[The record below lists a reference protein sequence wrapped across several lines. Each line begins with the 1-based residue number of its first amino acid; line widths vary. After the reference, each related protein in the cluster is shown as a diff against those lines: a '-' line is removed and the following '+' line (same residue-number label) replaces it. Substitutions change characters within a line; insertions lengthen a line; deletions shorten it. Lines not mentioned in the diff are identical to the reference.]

1 MPNRILRDW
10 TDSKTMN
17 SLGWQEEVLFLR
29 LIMKAD
35 DFGCYY
41 ADSVLL
47 KSLLF
52 PRKDGLRTADI
63 DRWLDSLKA
72 AGLIRSYQVDG
83 EPFLTIVK
91 FGQRLRQQRRQFP
104 GPPDNFGENEMSA
117 GCQQVVSDLSASGG
131 LKRNEVETE
140 SETETEVAHVRAR
153 EAKKITKTKVE
164 VAIELPFD
172 SENFKAVWDKWKDYR
187 LKEKRQKFKSQASE
201 LAQLKHLYDLAGG
214 VEESAIE
221 IIHQSIG
228 NQWQG
233 LFPLKNKSQNGHK
246 SSNAG
251 GNRIE
256 AIWRT

>member
-10 TDSKTMN
+10 TDSERVN
-17 SLGWQEEVLFLR
+17 ELSVHAERFFVR

-35 DFGCYY
+35 DFGRY
-41 ADSVLL
+41 
-47 KSLLF
+47 
-52 PRKDGLRTADI
+52 TANI
-63 DRWLDSLKA
+63 KLLKA
-72 AGLIRSYQVDG
+72 ALYPLLSDSIRDADITRWMTECQKSGLIVVYEVSSK
-83 EPFLTIVK
+83 PIVQIQN
-91 FGQRLRQQRRQFP
+91 FNQRLRQSVEKYP
-104 GPPDNFGENEMSA
+104 PPPDGL
-117 GCQQVVSDLSASGG
+117 LSASCGQLTVNSQSIDR